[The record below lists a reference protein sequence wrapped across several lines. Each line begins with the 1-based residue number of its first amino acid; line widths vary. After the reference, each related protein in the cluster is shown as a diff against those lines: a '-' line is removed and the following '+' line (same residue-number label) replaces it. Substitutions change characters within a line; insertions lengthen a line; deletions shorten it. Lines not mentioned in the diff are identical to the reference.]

1 MSSTSPSPEAG
12 TPYPAQWEADVLLR
26 DGRAAHLRP
35 ITPQDADRIQDF
47 HRSLSQ
53 QSVYFRYFA
62 VRGDLSARELQ
73 RLTHVDHD
81 QRVAFVLTLGPYII
95 AVGQYE
101 AIDRQK
107 AEIAFTVRDN
117 HQARGVGSILLEH
130 LAAAARERGF
140 RRFVAEVLP
149 DNYRMLDVF
158 TDAGYSADRHLD
170 DGVVSMSIDLEP
182 TQQSVKVMEAREHR
196 AEAVSIKSL
205 LSPESVVVVGVSERE
220 GTFGH
225 TLLRNIVDAGF
236 AGALSVVHPTATSIA
251 GVRAYP
257 TVADVP
263 GSIDLAV
270 VAVPADGVLDVI
282 RDCSE
287 KRARGAVVISSG
299 FAEAGSIGNDMQREL
314 IRVARGRGM
323 RIVGPNCLGVI
334 NTAIDVSLNAS
345 LAPLM
350 PPRGRIGFFSQSG
363 ALGIALLETV
373 RRRGLGVSTFV
384 GAGNRA
390 DVSGNDVLQYW
401 EADPETDVI
410 LLYLESIGNPRKFTR
425 LARRISR
432 TTPIV
437 AMKTG
442 GSMQGRPLGHSVRRT
457 SLPPAALEA
466 LFSQSGVIQTETLNH
481 LFDVS
486 QLLAF
491 QPLPTG
497 STLAIVGNSDAL
509 ASLAT
514 DAARARGLHVID
526 DPMSLG
532 TAATAAEFARALAG
546 VIEDPAIDSVL
557 AIFVPPLSTAGQGA
571 VEAIAAAGARW
582 VKPVVATVV
591 GTGADG
597 RSGVEALMRR
607 DDAGVPQPGSVPAFF
622 SVEEGVR
629 AIGAVTEYAQWRSRP
644 SGLLPEFDDLDHPRA
659 DALIRALVD
668 VPGDGVAFDP
678 TRDLID
684 DGTDGLLSPMQ
695 ARDLLACYGIEVWPS
710 AWVTTEDEAAAAALE
725 MGLPVGVRL
734 TDPELAG
741 RAELGTQRLNLETE
755 GAVRTAVR
763 RLKNRFGDK
772 AEILMVQRMA
782 PPGVACVLGS
792 VEDPLFGP
800 VVSFGLSGVT
810 SELLGDRAYAIPP
823 LTDVD
828 AAALVRAPRA
838 SPLLFGHKG
847 GGSVDIAAMEDLV
860 LRVSLLVDEHLEL
873 AEVVLDPVLASSR
886 GLVVLGARV
895 RLQSS
900 LVREEMKVRKLA
912 D

>member
-1 MSSTSPSPEAG
+1 VSTASPTSGSGAH
-12 TPYPAQWEADVLLR
+12 YPAHWEADVLLR

-35 ITPQDADRIQDF
+35 ITPADAEAIQEF
-47 HRSLSQ
+47 HSSLSQ
-53 QSVYFRYFA
+53 ESVYFRYFA
-62 VRGDLSARELQ
+62 VRGDLSSRELE

-81 QRVAFVLTLGPYII
+81 RRVALVLTLGAQII

-101 AIDRQK
+101 AIDDNQ
-107 AEIAFTVRDN
+107 AEIAFTVRDE

-130 LAAAARERGF
+130 LAAAARERGL

-158 TDAGYSADRHLD
+158 TDAGYVARRHLD
-170 DGVVSMSIDLEP
+170 DGVVSLSIDLEP
-182 TQQSVKVMEAREHR
+182 TEQSYKVMEAREHR
-196 AEAVSIKSL
+196 AEAVSIKAL

-225 TLLRNIVDAGF
+225 TLLRNMVDAGF
-236 AGALSVVHPTATSIA
+236 AGTLSVVHPTATSIA
-251 GVRAYP
+251 GVTAYP
-257 TVADVP
+257 SVAHVP

-270 VAVPADGVLDVI
+270 IAVPAERVIDVV
-282 RDCSE
+282 RACSD
-287 KRARGAVVISSG
+287 KQARGAVVISSG
-299 FAEAGSIGNDMQREL
+299 FADAGPIGRDLQREL
-314 IRVARGRGM
+314 VRVARGRGM

-334 NTAIDVSLNAS
+334 NTAADVHLNAS
-345 LAPLM
+345 LAPVM

-373 RRRGLGVSTFV
+373 RWRGLGVSTFV

-432 TTPIV
+432 RTPIV

-442 GSMQGRPLGHSVRRT
+442 GSMQGRPLGHAVRRS

-491 QPLPTG
+491 QPLPSG
-497 STLAIVGNSDAL
+497 STLAVIGNSDAL
-509 ASLAT
+509 ASLAM
-514 DAARARGLHVID
+514 DAARARGLDVVD
-526 DPMSLG
+526 DATSLG
-532 TAATAAEFARALAG
+532 TAASSTEFARALAG
-546 VIEDPAIDSVL
+546 VIEDPAVDSVL

-571 VEAIAAAGARW
+571 VEAIAAAGARS

-591 GTGADG
+591 GVGPDG
-597 RSGVEALMRR
+597 RSTIDSLMRR
-607 DDAGVPQPGSVPAFF
+607 DAEGVPQPGSVPAFF
-622 SVEEGVR
+622 SVEEAVR
-629 AIGAVTEYAQWRSRP
+629 AIAAVTAYARWRDTP
-644 SGLLPEFDDLDHPRA
+644 AGLLPEFDDLDTPRA
-659 DALIRALVD
+659 KALIRTLVE
-668 VPGDGVAFDP
+668 GDGAGRVV
-678 TRDLID
+678 D
-684 DGTDGLLSPMQ
+684 DALTDSQ
-695 ARDLLACYGIEVWPS
+695 VRELLACYGIDVWPS
-710 AWVTTEDEAAAAALE
+710 AQVSTEDEAAAAAVE
-725 MGLPVGVRL
+725 MGLPVGLRMS
-734 TDPELAG
+734 DPELAG
-741 RAELGTQRLNLETE
+741 RADLGTQRLNLESE

-763 RLKNRFGDK
+763 RLQNRFGDQ
-772 AEILMVQRMA
+772 ASVLTLQRMA
-782 PPGVACVLGS
+782 SPGVACQLGS
-792 VEDPLFGP
+792 SEDPLFGP
-800 VVSFGLSGVT
+800 VVSFGLSGVAT
-810 SELLGDRAYAIPP
+810 ELLGDRAYAIPP

-838 SPLLFGHKG
+838 APLLLGHKG
-847 GGSVDIAAMEDLV
+847 GGSVDMASLEDLV
-860 LRVSLLVDEHLEL
+860 LRVSVLVDEHPEL
-873 AEVVLDPVLASSR
+873 AEVFLDPVLTSGR
-886 GLVVLGARV
+886 GLAVLGARV
-895 RLQSS
+895 RLQSAQ
-900 LVREEMKVRKLA
+900 VREEMKVRKLA